1 MSKLFKYLK
10 PMWWQLSIVMILL
23 VGQAY
28 LQLLIPEYMGKVTS
42 ILTTAAQNG
51 TTVDTSQIW
60 ARGFEMLGFSL
71 LILLDALF
79 IALLNSYISTRFGAI
94 LREKLFTHIDKFSM
108 SEFEKFGTS
117 SLITRSINDVRSVQ
131 DVVLMGVRILIMS
144 PTILVVAIIKI
155 IPINPMFI
163 LIVLAGLP
171 ILIFVLVFISM
182 KAMPLFKMIQERL
195 DRVTL
200 LLRESLTGVR
210 VVRAF
215 NQEKRENRFFDE
227 ANRNMTDTTIKVG
240 RTMSFLQPTISTVMN
255 VTYLAVYLVGFA
267 ILDNQP
273 LSAGVFQ
280 TFSDAIVISQYIM
293 HIMMSFLMFGMIFI
307 MVPRASAS
315 ANRILEV
322 LNTNPSISD
331 PVSPTPVTEVKGVV
345 EFDHV
350 SFKFGESTEPT
361 LCDISFKTK
370 PGTVTAIIGSTGSGK
385 STVIN
390 LIPRLYDVS
399 KGSVK
404 IDGVDVRAYR
414 QNDLRSKIGFVP
426 QQAQLFSGTIRE
438 NMLFGNDF
446 ATDEDIDAALEVAQA
461 KHFVSRLE
469 NGLDTYV
476 SQGGKNFSGG
486 QKQRLSIARALVKKP
501 EIYIFDDSFSA
512 LDFKT
517 DIRLRTAL
525 KGYTKNASVII
536 VAQRVSSIIDADQI
550 VVLHEGKVV
559 GVGKHEPLL
568 AKCKVYQEI
577 VLSQLDADEVNKTI
591 ALQKQVL
598 QSEGGD
604 E

>member
-1 MSKLFKYLK
+1 
-10 PMWWQLSIVMILL
+10 
-23 VGQAY
+23 
-28 LQLLIPEYMGKVTS
+28 
-42 ILTTAAQNG
+42 
-51 TTVDTSQIW
+51 
-60 ARGFEMLGFSL
+60 
-71 LILLDALF
+71 
-79 IALLNSYISTRFGAI
+79 
-94 LREKLFTHIDKFSM
+94 
-108 SEFEKFGTS
+108 
-117 SLITRSINDVRSVQ
+117 
-131 DVVLMGVRILIMS
+131 
-144 PTILVVAIIKI
+144 
-155 IPINPMFI
+155 
-163 LIVLAGLP
+163 
-171 ILIFVLVFISM
+171 
-182 KAMPLFKMIQERL
+182 
-195 DRVTL
+195 
-200 LLRESLTGVR
+200 
-210 VVRAF
+210 
-215 NQEKRENRFFDE
+215 
-227 ANRNMTDTTIKVG
+227 
-240 RTMSFLQPTISTVMN
+240 TMSFLSPTISTVMN
-255 VTYLAVYLVGFA
+255 ITYLAVYLVGFA

-273 LSAGVFQ
+273 LSTGVFQ

-322 LNTNPSISD
+322 LNTKPTIAD
-331 PVSPTPVTEVKGVV
+331 PVSPVALPEAKGIV
-345 EFDHV
+345 EFDNV
-350 SFKFGESTEPT
+350 SFKFPESLEPT

-390 LIPRLYDVS
+390 LIPRLYDIS
-399 KGSVK
+399 QGSVK
-404 IDGVDVRAYR
+404 IDGVDVREYS
-414 QNDLRSKIGFVP
+414 QKDLRDKIGFVP

-438 NMLFGNDF
+438 NMLFGNEH
-446 ATDEDIDAALEVAQA
+446 ATDDEIEKALDVAQA
-461 KHFVSRLE
+461 KHFVSKLE
-469 NGLDTYV
+469 KGLDTYV

-525 KGYTKNASVII
+525 KDYTKNSSVII

-559 GVGKHEPLL
+559 GVGKHERLL
-568 AKCKVYQEI
+568 AKCTVYQEI

-598 QSEGGD
+598 QSEGGA

>member
-1 MSKLFKYLK
+1 MMKLFKYLK
-10 PMWWQLSIVMILL
+10 PMWWQLAIVMALL
-23 VGQAY
+23 VVQAY

-51 TTVDTSQIW
+51 TSVDTSQIW

-71 LILLDALF
+71 LILVDALI

-94 LREKLFTHIDKFSM
+94 LREKIFTHIDKFSM
-108 SEFEKFGTS
+108 NEFENFGTS
-117 SLITRSINDVRSVQ
+117 SLITRTINDVRSVQ

-144 PTILVVAIIKI
+144 PTILVVAIVKI

-163 LIVLAGLP
+163 WIVLAGVP
-171 ILIFVLVFISM
+171 ILVFVLVFISN
-182 KAMPLFKMIQERL
+182 KAMPLFKLIQERL
-195 DRVTL
+195 DKVTL

-215 NQEKRENRFFDE
+215 NQEKRENRFFNE
-227 ANRNMTDTTIKVG
+227 ANRNMTDTIVKVG
-240 RTMSFLQPTISTVMN
+240 RTMSFLSPTISTVMN

-273 LSAGVFQ
+273 LSTGVFQ

-322 LNTNPSISD
+322 LNTKPTIAD
-331 PVSPTPVTEVKGVV
+331 PVSPVALPEAKGIV
-345 EFDHV
+345 EFDNV
-350 SFKFGESTEPT
+350 SFKFPESLEPT

-390 LIPRLYDVS
+390 LIPRLYDIS
-399 KGSVK
+399 QGSVK
-404 IDGVDVRAYR
+404 IDGVDVREYS
-414 QNDLRSKIGFVP
+414 QKDLRDKIGFVP

-438 NMLFGNDF
+438 NMLFGNEH
-446 ATDEDIDAALEVAQA
+446 ATDDEIEKALDVAQA
-461 KHFVSRLE
+461 KHFVSKLE
-469 NGLDTYV
+469 KGLDTYV

-525 KGYTKNASVII
+525 KDYTKNSSVII

-559 GVGKHEPLL
+559 GVGKHERLL
-568 AKCKVYQEI
+568 AKCTVYQEI

-598 QSEGGD
+598 QSEGGA

>member
-1 MSKLFKYLK
+1 MMKLFKYLK
-10 PMWWQLSIVMILL
+10 PMWWQLAIVMALL
-23 VGQAY
+23 VVQAY

-51 TTVDTSQIW
+51 TSVDTSQIW

-71 LILLDALF
+71 LILVDALI

-94 LREKLFTHIDKFSM
+94 LREKIFTHIDKFSM
-108 SEFEKFGTS
+108 NEFEKFGTS
-117 SLITRSINDVRSVQ
+117 SLITRTINDVRSVQ

-144 PTILVVAIIKI
+144 PTILVVAIVKI
-155 IPINPMFI
+155 IPINPMFMW
-163 LIVLAGLP
+163 IVLAGVP
-171 ILIFVLVFISM
+171 ILVFVLVFISN
-182 KAMPLFKMIQERL
+182 KAMPLFKLIQERL
-195 DRVTL
+195 DKVTL

-215 NQEKRENRFFDE
+215 NQEKRENRFFNE
-227 ANRNMTDTTIKVG
+227 ANRNMTDTIVKVG
-240 RTMSFLQPTISTVMN
+240 RTMSFLSPTISTVMN

-273 LSAGVFQ
+273 LSTGVFQ

-322 LNTNPSISD
+322 LNTKPTIAD
-331 PVSPTPVTEVKGVV
+331 PVSPVALPEAKGIV
-345 EFDHV
+345 EFDNV
-350 SFKFGESTEPT
+350 SFKFPESLEPT

-390 LIPRLYDVS
+390 LIPRLYDIS
-399 KGSVK
+399 QGSVK
-404 IDGVDVRAYR
+404 IDGVDVREYS
-414 QNDLRSKIGFVP
+414 QKDLRDKIGFVP

-438 NMLFGNDF
+438 NMLFGNEH
-446 ATDEDIDAALEVAQA
+446 ATDDEIEKALDVAQA
-461 KHFVSRLE
+461 KHFVSKLE
-469 NGLDTYV
+469 KGLDTYV

-525 KGYTKNASVII
+525 KDYTKNSSVII

-559 GVGKHEPLL
+559 GVGKHERLL
-568 AKCKVYQEI
+568 AKCTVYQEI

-598 QSEGGD
+598 QSEGGA